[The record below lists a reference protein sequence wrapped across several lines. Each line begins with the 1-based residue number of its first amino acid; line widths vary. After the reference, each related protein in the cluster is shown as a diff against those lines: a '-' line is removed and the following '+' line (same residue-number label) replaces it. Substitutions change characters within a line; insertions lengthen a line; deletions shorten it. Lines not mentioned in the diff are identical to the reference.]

1 MSYFIKSHV
10 DFFRRAYAHK
20 SSHSADAHHK
30 TASTMTKSEDE
41 KDSVTLYEYGKV
53 NTEPPLSK
61 DWPSGEDIIKML
73 EKQGVNAA
81 AIGGADYWQTSAR
94 WALLQKYKH
103 LPEDLQHKYV
113 TKEEGVS
120 QLCFSDDDIK
130 TIRSMWNWN
139 MLEENAPSD
148 NDDLQ
153 EFMKTSKS
161 CGRQLQWT
169 VMDCA
174 RATQFKLH
182 AHPNLE
188 LIYCARGALHEI
200 RMSGE
205 PLTRDFGPTGQVQ
218 GPNLTQLDRP
228 WNFATLNEGQW
239 LVNEVGSIH
248 KSFTATN
255 QACTLLVLWGGSHAD
270 VSPEQHPKLVNVQ
283 QALNT
288 MDDRLCDCSKGAR
301 LSETFLPESERGST

>member
-1 MSYFIKSHV
+1 
-10 DFFRRAYAHK
+10 
-20 SSHSADAHHK
+20 
-30 TASTMTKSEDE
+30 
-41 KDSVTLYEYGKV
+41 
-53 NTEPPLSK
+53 
-61 DWPSGEDIIKML
+61 
-73 EKQGVNAA
+73 
-81 AIGGADYWQTSAR
+81 
-94 WALLQKYKH
+94 
-103 LPEDLQHKYV
+103 
-113 TKEEGVS
+113 
-120 QLCFSDDDIK
+120 
-130 TIRSMWNWN
+130 MWET
-139 MLEENAPSD
+139 LEENAPPDD
-148 NDDLQ
+148 NEDDLT

-205 PLTRDFGPTGQVQ
+205 PFSRDFGPTGEVQ
-218 GPNLTQLDRP
+218 GPNLSQLSRP
-228 WNFATLNEGQW
+228 WQFATLNQGQW

-255 QACTLLVLWGGSHAD
+255 QGCTLLVLWGGSHAD
-270 VSPEQHPKLVNVQ
+270 VSPEQHPKLVDVQ

-288 MDDRLCDCSKGAR
+288 MDNRLCDCSKGEK
-301 LSETFLPESERGST
+301 LSETFLPASERGST